1 VLTTIPTTLL
11 SLASSGAV
19 LLTQPVDPTTPPML
33 GIDPVYLYAAATL
46 ACGGLGYLVGPS
58 IGTFFWNVVHK
69 RDRKN
74 VEAMDSV
81 FWSKIER
88 NRVDP
93 SRQTMQN
100 RLPDFYVSG
109 TARAVKRA
117 QEDVRQTLLQSS
129 VDSLDLV
136 CRWSRRSGQARHG
149 RSGHEEAL
157 LRLLPPRRRRLLLS
171 GQALC
176 ISAAPLQ
183 LRANIMRRARRLRR
197 SRSTGSGC
205 ATRPRSGE
213 RRATAC
219 ATTSHSRRRPASELN
234 ESRERVWECESCRS
248 AGPQHRATA
257 QRTGA
262 MRAW

>member
-1 VLTTIPTTLL
+1 LSLRRTRRLAGVLTTIPTTLL

-100 RLPDFYVSG
+100 RLPDFYGEKIASIP
-109 TARAVKRA
+109 
-117 QEDVRQTLLQSS
+117 QYRQWLRDQAAF
-129 VDSLDLV
+129 
-136 CRWSRRSGQARHG
+136 RRK
-149 RSGHEEAL
+149 
-157 LRLLPPRRRRLLLS
+157 
-171 GQALC
+171 
-176 ISAAPLQ
+176 
-183 LRANIMRRARRLRR
+183 
-197 SRSTGSGC
+197 
-205 ATRPRSGE
+205 
-213 RRATAC
+213 
-219 ATTSHSRRRPASELN
+219 TSHGVRDDLT
-234 ESRERVWECESCRS
+234 
-248 AGPQHRATA
+248 Q
-257 QRTGA
+257 
-262 MRAW
+262 

>member
-109 TARAVKRA
+109 RGRECGRWGVHRALGFGRGGCSPAWTAWTRC
-117 QEDVRQTLLQSS
+117 
-129 VDSLDLV
+129 VDGAD
-136 CRWSRRSGQARHG
+136 GAARPGHG
-149 RSGHEEAL
+149 RVGHEEAA
-157 LRLLPPRRRRLLLS
+157 LRLLPPHCRRLLLS

-176 ISAAPLQ
+176 ISAGPLRSST
-183 LRANIMRRARRLRR
+183 LTSCAGREDRVDPAVPAVAARPGRVPAKDEPRRARRPHTVGDGQR
-197 SRSTGSGC
+197 
-205 ATRPRSGE
+205 
-213 RRATAC
+213 
-219 ATTSHSRRRPASELN
+219 LN
-234 ESRERVWECESCRS
+234 
-248 AGPQHRATA
+248 
-257 QRTGA
+257 
-262 MRAW
+262 